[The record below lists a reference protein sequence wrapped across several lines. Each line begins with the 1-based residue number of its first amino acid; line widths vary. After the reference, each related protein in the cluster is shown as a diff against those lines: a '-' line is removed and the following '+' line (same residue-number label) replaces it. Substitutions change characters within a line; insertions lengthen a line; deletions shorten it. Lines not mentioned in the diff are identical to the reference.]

1 MPVTHQTVFLPGG
14 STGIGLA
21 IARQLAAEGNC
32 LCLFA
37 RNPDNLVRAVAELK
51 AMGAQAYGYAVDAAD
66 YPALQAAFA
75 AAVQD
80 AGPPALLVNCVGR
93 AYPRHF
99 EAISHD
105 ELMDTL
111 RVNVGSMWNAAQL
124 VLPYMKQRGGGQ
136 IVNTASLGGLI
147 GVFGYA
153 DYSASKFAVIGFS
166 EVLKQEVQRYR
177 IKVQVL
183 CPPDTETPGFAT
195 ENRTKPRETQGISEG
210 VRLMQPDAVAR
221 LAVRQMRGHAFLLIP
236 GGDGRLAWW
245 LKRLWPGLVDWV
257 MNRAIRKAQSA

>member
-1 MPVTHQTVFLPGG
+1 MPVTRQTVFLPGG

-21 IARQLAAEGNC
+21 IARQLAAGGNC

-37 RNPDNLVRAVAELK
+37 RNPVNLAAAVAELE
-51 AMGAQAYGYAVDAAD
+51 ALGAKAYGYAVDAAD

-75 AAVQD
+75 DAVRD

-99 EAISHD
+99 EDIAHTD
-105 ELMDTL
+105 MLDTL
-111 RVNVGSMWNAAQL
+111 RVNFGSMWNAAQL
-124 VLPYMKQRGGGQ
+124 VLPYMKARGGGHV
-136 IVNTASLGGLI
+136 VNTASLGGFI

-166 EVLKQEVQRYR
+166 EVLKQELRKYG

-195 ENRTKPRETQGISEG
+195 ENQTKPRETQLISESA
-210 VRLMQPDAVAR
+210 RLMQPDEVAR
-221 LAVRQMRGHAFLLIP
+221 IAVRQMRGSEFMLIP
-236 GGDGRLAWW
+236 GMDGRLSWW
-245 LKRLWPGLVDWV
+245 LKRWWPGLVAWV
-257 MNRAIRKAQSA
+257 MGRAIRRAQR